1 MWSLVDT
8 KSVNH
13 SGDMNTYLPH
23 RNLEVDVVN
32 YLQTFAICRARS
44 YPNHP
49 EYLFE
54 TLSP

>member
-32 YLQTFAICRARS
+32 YLRTFAICRARS